1 MHVLGSGTEI
11 IMTFI
16 KKAKKKEKIPGKLND
31 PIIKSHE
38 ISLLCWNFW

>member
-16 KKAKKKEKIPGKLND
+16 KKAKKKEKISGKLND
-31 PIIKSHE
+31 PIIKSQE
-38 ISLLCWNFW
+38 FFLLCWNFR